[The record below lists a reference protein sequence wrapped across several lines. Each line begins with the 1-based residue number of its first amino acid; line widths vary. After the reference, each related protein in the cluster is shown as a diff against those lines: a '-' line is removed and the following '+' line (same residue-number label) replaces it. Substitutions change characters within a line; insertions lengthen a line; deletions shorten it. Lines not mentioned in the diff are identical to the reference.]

1 MGSDIRHQIDLH
13 LLIVTVCLAMD
24 GRWTTEVRV
33 SARPGGVRTQQAV
46 RMRHPTSLW
55 GGRNP
60 WLREDETRPG
70 PAVHPVCHSTT
81 GSNRRNSSGKFV
93 VLVMSKRRPL

>member
-1 MGSDIRHQIDLH
+1 M
-13 LLIVTVCLAMD
+13 
-24 GRWTTEVRV
+24 EVLV
-33 SARPGGVRTQQAV
+33 PAWAGGVCTQQAV

-70 PAVHPVCHSTT
+70 PPVHPVCHSTA
-81 GSNRRNSSGKFV
+81 GSTRRNSSGQLDV
-93 VLVMSKRRPL
+93 